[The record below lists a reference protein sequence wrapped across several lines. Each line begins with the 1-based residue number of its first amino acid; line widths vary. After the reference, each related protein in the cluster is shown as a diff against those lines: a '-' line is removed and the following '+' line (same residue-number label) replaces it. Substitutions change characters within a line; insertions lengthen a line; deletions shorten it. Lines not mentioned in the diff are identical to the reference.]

1 MRNNKSEE
9 RLKKEKYYN
18 SIENLLRNNKTD
30 FARRELVKFI
40 NMYPDEEYSI
50 ISYIKI
56 LIKQGNYDELIKI
69 SKRYMDNMEI
79 EYYL

>member
-40 NMYPDEEYSI
+40 NMYPDEEYAI

-56 LIKQGNYDELIKI
+56 LIQNL
-69 SKRYMDNMEI
+69 
-79 EYYL
+79 